1 MTATGPGATGGEA
14 GGVGMVTRGGRG
26 SVVPPAEVRTY
37 YDRPVIKPPL
47 WTWEIPV
54 YFFAGGVSGAAA
66 TIAVAAQM
74 SGRTDLARAGRRVA
88 AVAALTSPPL
98 LISDLGRPERFHHM
112 LRVIKPTSPMSIGSW
127 TLAVFAP
134 AAIGG
139 ALLDEVG
146 WLRALR
152 PVRPVADAVAFALGP
167 YMTVYT
173 AVLVADTAVPVWH
186 EARRHLPALFAASS
200 TAAGAAAVD
209 LVHRGPR
216 TTLPWLSAAAA
227 LGELVIDRS
236 MRRRLGDL
244 ARPLTG
250 GVAGRWHRAATV
262 ATAAGAVLGVVG
274 QRRRSLRA
282 LGAACALAGSWCTRW
297 AVVKAGRPS
306 ATDPSFTV
314 GPQRE
319 RADRRAVDQDRAD

>member
-1 MTATGPGATGGEA
+1 MTAPAQGGSGGAGT
-14 GGVGMVTRGGRG
+14 VTRGGRG
-26 SVVPPAEVRTY
+26 SMVPAAELRSY
-37 YDRPVIKPPL
+37 YDRPVIKPPV

-54 YFFAGGVSGAAA
+54 YFFTGGVSGAAA
-66 TIAVAAQM
+66 TIAVAAQL
-74 SGRTDLARAGRRVA
+74 SGRPDLARAGRRVA
-88 AVAALTSPPL
+88 AATALTGPPL

-127 TLAVFAP
+127 TLAGFAP

-152 PVRPVADAVAFALGP
+152 PLRPVADAVALALGP

-186 EARRHLPALFAASS
+186 EARRHLPALFAASA

-209 LVHRGPR
+209 LVHRGSA

-227 LGELVIDRS
+227 LSELVIDRS
-236 MRRRLGDL
+236 MRDHLGDL
-244 ARPLTG
+244 ARPLTEG
-250 GVAGRWHRAATV
+250 TAGRWHRAATV
-262 ATAAGAVLGVVG
+262 STAAGAVLGVLG
-274 QRRRSLRA
+274 RRRRSLRA
-282 LGAACALAGSWCTRW
+282 LGAVCAMVGSWCTRW
-297 AVVKAGRPS
+297 AIVKAGTPS
-306 ATDPSFTV
+306 ATDPAYTV

-319 RADRRAVDQDRAD
+319 RADRVAAASAHD